1 MERTKTKEA
10 QKMIENKQI
19 ELKKLK
25 IACLRIASE
34 QTNMSTH
41 DIKIVGEIIL
51 EKAQTL
57 FEQYK
62 KWVME

>member
-1 MERTKTKEA
+1 
-10 QKMIENKQI
+10 MIENKQI

-62 KWVME
+62 KFVME